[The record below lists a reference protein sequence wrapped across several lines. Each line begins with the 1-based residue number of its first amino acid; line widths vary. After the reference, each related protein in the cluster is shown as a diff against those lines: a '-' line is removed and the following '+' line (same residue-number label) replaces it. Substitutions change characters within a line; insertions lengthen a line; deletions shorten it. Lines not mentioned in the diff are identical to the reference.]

1 MVIQQQRHDLR
12 RWQAGVI
19 GLVANGQDHGF
30 LQSGQCMRRLVFGG
44 VWPAILIT
52 GFPAA
57 IGVGTNAQLGTSTF
71 QARAIRTRLINQLY
85 SMLAI
90 SGAGQ
95 SSSSPQIAWA
105 FFRRVSKA
113 AVSAKAAF
121 LRFSSRSSCR
131 VRFCSCLTASRER
144 FSTFSSRSLAV
155 SQL

>member
-30 LQSGQCMRRLVFGG
+30 LHRGQGMRRCVFWCG
-44 VWPAILIT
+44 WPTIFIT
-52 GFPAA
+52 GVPAA
-57 IGVGTNAQLGTSTF
+57 IGVATNAQLGTSAF
-71 QARAIRTRLINQLY
+71 QARAIRTRLINQLDN
-85 SMLAI
+85 MLAI

-105 FFRRVSKA
+105 FFRKVSKA